1 MSVQQAPSQRSAK
14 AAATKAAILRSAR
27 RAFADHGYEGAGL
40 RGIAREAGVTAMMVG
55 RYFGS
60 KEALFGEVV
69 ADTMR
74 DPVILSPT
82 NLKAGDLPRA
92 LADALV
98 GVTTAGSSPLDGFLV
113 LFRSVG
119 SPVAAKIAREQIVA
133 AHHAAATAL
142 MPGDH
147 AGERAAVLLSLVAG
161 IQMMRQM
168 IELPA
173 LAAADE
179 AVLAD
184 ILRRLIATVLSDADR
199 GSEARVR

>member
-1 MSVQQAPSQRSAK
+1 MSAQKAASQRSAK

-74 DPVILSPT
+74 DPVILSPA
-82 NLKAGDLPRA
+82 NLRAEDLPRA
-92 LADALV
+92 LAEALV
-98 GVTTAGSSPLDGFLV
+98 GVTTAGSNPLDGFLV

-119 SPVAAKIAREQIVA
+119 SPVAAKIARERIIA
-133 AHHAAATAL
+133 AHHATATKL

-161 IQMMRQM
+161 VQMMRQM
-168 IELPA
+168 IGLPA
-173 LAAADE
+173 LAAAHED
-179 AVLAD
+179 VLASV
-184 ILRRLIATVLSDADR
+184 LRRVIAAILN
-199 GSEARVR
+199 EAGGR